1 MRAKQASE
9 KRWHRLT
16 KRKPGRPRAKALG
29 YQCLVFAVFFAG
41 RPKAKAL
48 GYQLCAPSQKAKPT
62 ALSAACKV
70 ILLVLIG
77 CTPWVLAQEND
88 ALVRK
93 VDDHYNHLSSLRAH
107 YTEHYSGMGMDRTE
121 EGTLLLKKPGR
132 MRWSYAAPVGK
143 VFVLDGKFAW
153 FYTPG
158 DAQATR
164 VPAKQLDD
172 LRSPLRFLLGHTQLR
187 KELENLT
194 VAAED
199 SGYRISGV
207 PKGMEQRVKLLSLW
221 VTAAGQIER
230 MRLEE
235 VDGAVTEFVF
245 SDLKENVPVKDSD
258 FAFIP
263 PAGVA
268 VVQGLPPI

>member
-1 MRAKQASE
+1 M
-9 KRWHRLT
+9 L
-16 KRKPGRPRAKALG
+16 AKAVL
-29 YQCLVFAVFFAG
+29 LVSLF
-41 RPKAKAL
+41 
-48 GYQLCAPSQKAKPT
+48 CAPS
-62 ALSAACKV
+62 L
-70 ILLVLIG
+70 
-77 CTPWVLAQEND
+77 LAQSND
-88 ALVRK
+88 ALVSK
-93 VDDHYNHLSSLRAH
+93 VDDHYNRLSSLRAH

-172 LRSPLRFLLGHTQLR
+172 LRSPLRFLLGHTQLK
-187 KELENLT
+187 KELDNLT
-194 VAAED
+194 VAEEGD
-199 SGYRISGV
+199 GFRISGV
-207 PKGMEQRVKLLSLW
+207 PKGMERRVKVLSLW
-221 VTAAGQIER
+221 VTAAGAIEQ

-245 SDLKENVPVKDSD
+245 SDLQENVPVKDAD

-263 PAGVA
+263 PAGVT